1 MKQNAWWQMNDA
13 ELMRELG
20 SSVKMGISIDEA
32 RQRLARGTNELE
44 KSAGPNPLVI
54 FLNQFMDTMVLVL
67 LGATVISAMVGSLA
81 DAVTIMAI
89 VIINALL
96 GFFQEYRAEKSLDE
110 IRKLSSPNAD
120 VLRDGKR
127 RRIPASQLVRGDLIF
142 LESGDRIPADVRILE
157 ASNLEIDES
166 SLTGES
172 LPASKRSAVIPNPEL
187 ALADQKNMGFTGT
200 VVTRGRGMGVV
211 VATGMNTVLGQIARI
226 INESRPTLTPLQQRL
241 DHLGKVL
248 IIICT
253 VVCLAVSLIGIYR
266 GEEILTMLMAGI
278 SLAVAAIPEGLAA
291 IVTVVLALGVQRM
304 AHRKAIVRKLP
315 AVETLGCT
323 TVICSDKTGTLTQ
336 NKMNVVKLG
345 TFNRVIEV
353 EGEGYEPRGRF
364 IEGRRNMN
372 PLSDPNLRL
381 LAAAAYHCNNARL
394 KKRKGAYYIEGDPT
408 EGALLVMAIRAGW
421 EESDQRV
428 AEIPF
433 DSDRKRMSV
442 VVENRG
448 QTRVL
453 SKGALEML
461 LPLCTQTMKD
471 GRSVPLDARTA
482 EYFIKLQ
489 DEWAGQGCRVMAL
502 AVRDLTGM
510 EAANMEDDQL
520 ESGLCLLGLCAL
532 VDPPRPG
539 VARAVGDCQA
549 AGIMP
554 VMITGDHPATALAIA
569 RDIGITAGNRV
580 ITGLEMERLGDE
592 ELYDRT
598 MKQRVF
604 ARVSPQ
610 HKNRIVKVLKGRGQ
624 VVAMTGDGVNDAPA
638 LKAAD
643 IGVAM
648 GLNGT
653 EVAKEASAMVL
664 ADDDF
669 STIVQAVYQGRA
681 IYDNIR
687 KFIRYLLGCNI
698 GEVLVMFLASLVG
711 MPLPLLPIQILWVN
725 LVTDGLPA
733 MALGLE
739 PPEPGIMRR
748 PPRPPGEGV
757 FSRGLG
763 FRVFTRGLY
772 ISLITL
778 TAFVAGLVYCRLN
791 SLQSLDIPRS
801 MALTTLVLGQLF
813 FVFECRSE
821 KYSPFELG
829 FFRNRF
835 LILAVSVSL
844 AMQLSVLFWPPLTQ
858 IFHTTSLS
866 GWQWLLVLV
875 LSGPRLAWSLI
886 QYTWQ
891 RVFASRPDY
900 VKINA

>member
-1 MKQNAWWQMNDA
+1 MKQKAWWQMNNL
-13 ELMRELG
+13 ELMQELRT
-20 SSVKMGISIDEA
+20 SQSMGLSTDEA
-32 RQRLARGTNELE
+32 QRRLAAGPNELE
-44 KSAGPNPLVI
+44 KGSGPNPLYI
-54 FLNQFMDTMVLVL
+54 FLSQFMDTMVLVL

-96 GFFQEYRAEKSLDE
+96 GFFQEYRAERSLDE
-110 IRKLSSPNAD
+110 IRKLSSPNAL
-120 VLRDGKR
+120 VLRGGDRK
-127 RRIPASQLVRGDLIF
+127 RIPASELVPGDIIF
-142 LESGDRIPADVRILE
+142 LESGDRISADVRILE
-157 ASNLEIDES
+157 TFSMEFDES
-166 SLTGES
+166 ALTGES
-172 LPASKRSAVIPNPEL
+172 LPVSKL
-187 ALADQKNMGFTGT
+187 ATTIDTQEISLAEQKNMGFSGT
-200 VVTRGRGMGVV
+200 VVTRGRGLAVV
-211 VATGMNTVLGQIARI
+211 VETGMETVMGQIARI
-226 INESRPTLTPLQQRL
+226 ISESQPSLTPLQQRL
-241 DHLGKVL
+241 DRLGKAL
-248 IIICT
+248 IVICG
-253 VVCLAVSLIGIYR
+253 VVCLAVSLLGIYR

-278 SLAVAAIPEGLAA
+278 SLAVAAIPEGLTA

-304 AHRKAIVRKLP
+304 ARRNAIVRKLP

-345 TFNRVIEV
+345 TMNGTVEV
-353 EGEGYEPRGRF
+353 QGEGYEPQGRF
-364 IEGRRNMN
+364 KQGKQEIK
-372 PLSDPNLRL
+372 PLADPTLKL
-381 LAAAAYHCNNARL
+381 LVQTAFHCNNARL
-394 KKRKGAYYIEGDPT
+394 EKKKGVHQVEGDPM
-408 EGALLVMAIRAGW
+408 EGALLAMAGRAGLKGPGL
-421 EESDQRV
+421 RLR
-428 AEIPF
+428 EIPF

-442 VVENRG
+442 VVEGNG
-448 QTRVL
+448 QTQVFC
-453 SKGALEML
+453 KGALEVL
-461 LPLCTQTMKD
+461 LPLCTQTMKN
-471 GRSVPLDARTA
+471 GRPVLMDAQA
-482 EYFIKLQ
+482 EGYYIRLQ
-489 DEWAGQGCRVMAL
+489 EEWAAQGCRVL
-502 AVRDLTGM
+502 AF
-510 EAANMEDDQL
+510 AAKTFTRLEGQKAGEKEL
-520 ESGLCLLGLCAL
+520 ESRLCLLGICAL

-539 VARAVGDCQA
+539 VAKAVADCQA
-549 AGIMP
+549 AGIVP

-569 RDIGITAGNRV
+569 RDIGISTGSEV
-580 ITGLEMERLGDE
+580 ISGLDMERLSDE
-592 ELYDRT
+592 ELYKRT
-598 MKQRVF
+598 MKNRVF

-610 HKNRIVKVLKGRGQ
+610 HKNRIVKVLKRRQ
-624 VVAMTGDGVNDAPA
+624 EVVAMTGDGVNDAPA

-669 STIVQAVYQGRA
+669 STIIEAVYQGRA

-698 GEVLVMFLASLVG
+698 GEVLVMFLASLMG

-748 PPRPPGEGV
+748 KPRPPEEGV
-757 FSRGLG
+757 FARGLG
-763 FRVFTRGLY
+763 LRVFTRGIY

-791 SLQSLDIPRS
+791 GMENLDTARS

-813 FVFECRSE
+813 YVFECRSE
-821 KYSPFELG
+821 NQSPFELG
-829 FFRNRF
+829 FFENRF
-835 LILAVSVSL
+835 LLIAVLCSVGL
-844 AMQLSVLFWPPLTQ
+844 QFTVLVWPPFSST
-858 IFHTTSLS
+858 FHTTPLTA
-866 GWQWLLVLV
+866 WQWLLVIALTG
-875 LSGPRLAWSLI
+875 SKLAWNFI

-891 RVFASRPDY
+891 RVFASRPHY